1 MNFTLMP
8 YEAPSDSLRRIVLE
22 QIDGAILQLARDDN
36 LNEGIHEARKHFKRV
51 RGVLRL
57 SRGALPAETYRS
69 ENQLFRDQGRILSP
83 VRDSAVYIETLD
95 RLRRRYG
102 LQLTDASFWRL
113 RRSLVEEHGSVL
125 KSFAGDE
132 RLLPSVIEALR
143 EARSRAID
151 WRFRTAGFS
160 LFATGLRRTYGRGLK
175 EKEVA
180 YAQPSS
186 ENFHAWRKQV
196 KYLWHQF
203 QILRPLWPA
212 LMTVL
217 AEDCDRLADRLGDEH
232 DLAVMQDCPLVQEMQ
247 GANRAHAEL
256 FFSIVSRERSRLRRA
271 ATPLAERIYVESAN
285 RFVVRIEGYWL
296 AYHPQGLSNSRRK
309 ARTASP

>member
-180 YAQPSS
+180 YAQPST

>member
-1 MNFTLMP
+1 MNFSLMP

-83 VRDSAVYIETLD
+83 VRDSAVYIETMD

-180 YAQPSS
+180 YAQPST

-232 DLAVMQDCPLVQEMQ
+232 DLAVIQDCPLVQEMQ
-247 GANRAHAEL
+247 GANRANAEL